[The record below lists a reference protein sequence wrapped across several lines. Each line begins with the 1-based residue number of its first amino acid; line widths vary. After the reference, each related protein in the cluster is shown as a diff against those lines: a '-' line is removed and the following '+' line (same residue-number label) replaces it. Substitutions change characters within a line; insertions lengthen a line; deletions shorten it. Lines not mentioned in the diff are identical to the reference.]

1 MNTVGLG
8 VPVAGLG
15 VSIAGFVLNWISTH
29 EKPFVSVSG
38 DDTIDKEIALWVWA
52 PEFGPLE
59 PA

>member
-15 VSIAGFVLNWISTH
+15 VFIAGFVLNWISTH

-38 DDTIDKEIALWVWA
+38 DDTIDKEIAL
-52 PEFGPLE
+52 
-59 PA
+59 

>member
-15 VSIAGFVLNWISTH
+15 VSIAGFVLNWMGTH

-38 DDTIDKEIALWVWA
+38 DDTIDKEIALWTWA
-52 PEFGPLE
+52 PEFGP
-59 PA
+59 